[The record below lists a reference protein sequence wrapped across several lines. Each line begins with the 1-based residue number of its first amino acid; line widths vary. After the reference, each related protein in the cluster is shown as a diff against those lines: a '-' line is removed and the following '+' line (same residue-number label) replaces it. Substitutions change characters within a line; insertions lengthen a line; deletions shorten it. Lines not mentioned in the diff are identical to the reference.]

1 MTETQRLPA
10 DTERQ
15 QIIRRLLDPVPS
27 VSPACFYDLTG
38 SRLFEVITVLD
49 EYYPTVT
56 EHAIL
61 RRHAPEIATA
71 ARAAGDIDVLV
82 EPGAGSCEK
91 VRHLL
96 PLLQP
101 GHYAA
106 LDVSSAFLEAALQP
120 LRRDFPEIAMSGIA
134 ADIVHPLPSL
144 PAGRRLW
151 FYPGS
156 SIGNFTP
163 DEAREL
169 LSRWRTHEHGAGDSV
184 LLIGID
190 LVKDAAVLN
199 AAYDDALGVTAAFN
213 LNVLR
218 HLNRLIGSDFSPRQW
233 EHVAFFNA
241 TASRI
246 EMHLR
251 AREALAVRWQ
261 PPAGSGLPDGRRF
274 EAGDMIHTENS
285 YKYTLDGAAALL
297 TSAGF
302 GRVRHWTDER
312 GWFGVFLATG
322 RRTDG

>member
-1 MTETQRLPA
+1 MTDPQRLTD
-10 DTERQ
+10 DTERL
-15 QIIRRLLDPVPS
+15 QIIRRLLDPAPS
-27 VSPACFYDLTG
+27 VSPAYFYDLTG
-38 SRLFEVITVLD
+38 SRLFEVISVLD

-61 RRHAPEIATA
+61 RRHAPEIAA
-71 ARAAGDIDVLV
+71 AVAAAGGLDVLV

-96 PLLQP
+96 PLLRP
-101 GHYAA
+101 RHYAA

-120 LRRDFPEIAMSGIA
+120 LRREFPEIAMAGIA
-134 ADIVHPLPSL
+134 ADIVQPLPPL

-163 DEAREL
+163 DEARLL
-169 LSRWRTHEHGAGDSV
+169 LSRWRAHATGGHDSA

-190 LVKDAAVLN
+190 LVKDAAVLD

-213 LNVLR
+213 LNLLR

-241 TASRI
+241 GASRI

-274 EAGDMIHTENS
+274 EAGEMIHTEHS
-285 YKYTLDGAAALL
+285 YKYTLEGAAALL
-297 TSAGF
+297 RSAGF
-302 GRVRHWTDER
+302 GEVRHWTDER

-322 RRTDG
+322 GGAAG